1 MKYQQLLHM
10 HACFISPPL
19 LSVALGSLFS
29 SLLCMTDREIMAR
42 WKNHIKTST
51 DIKAVFKA
59 TKGKIQEADGVN
71 IGRLP

>member
-1 MKYQQLLHM
+1 MHS
-10 HACFISPPL
+10 HACFIGPL
-19 LSVALGSLFS
+19 LLSAALGSLFS

-51 DIKAVFKA
+51 DITAVFKA